1 METKTQI
8 LKALAKVTGVKPEQ
22 IHLETPENEEF
33 GDYSSNIALQIKG
46 KNPREVSNRIVQK
59 LKKDNKLQTLVSNI
73 EVAGPGFINFWLK
86 STVLLTELNEVVEK
100 KDEYG
105 KSETKKGKKV
115 LLEHTSPNPQTTIML
130 GHLRNN
136 FLGMSIANLLEFQ
149 GAEVVRDAI
158 VNDRGIHIS
167 RSMYGYL
174 VFAGKET
181 GLTKEELV
189 GFKDVPDERLEEIS
203 RNALWRELLI
213 QWSGKNALW
222 YVPDELSL
230 KPDHANLIWYVLG
243 SKAFK
248 LFDNVKGQ
256 VKEILMEWEK
266 ENKDVWE
273 LWRKILD
280 WSNKGYEETYKRVG
294 SKHDWVWHES
304 ELYKGGKE
312 LVEKGLED
320 GVFQKSEGAIVT
332 NLKKSNL
339 SDMVVIKSDGTST
352 YVVFDLNL
360 TVQKQRKFPS
370 DLYLWTIGQ
379 EQTLY
384 FKQLFAVCEQLGL
397 GEKEN
402 FYHLSYALIN
412 FKGSRKMSTREG
424 SVVMADEILDK
435 LEEKALEIIKSSNQ
449 ELRAKLT
456 DRETEELVK
465 TIALGAIKYSLLRVA
480 RETTIFY
487 DMKGSISL
495 EGNSGPYLQY
505 TYARTQSVLRKAQAM
520 PFKDTVFKGINQN
533 KEESALLRSFI
544 HFSEVIAS
552 AAKNYSPNLL
562 CNYLYDL
569 ASKFNLFYARH
580 RILDINTERLE
591 NVSL

>member
-189 GFKDVPDERLEEIS
+189 
-203 RNALWRELLI
+203 
-213 QWSGKNALW
+213 
-222 YVPDELSL
+222 
-230 KPDHANLIWYVLG
+230 
-243 SKAFK
+243 
-248 LFDNVKGQ
+248 
-256 VKEILMEWEK
+256 
-266 ENKDVWE
+266 
-273 LWRKILD
+273 
-280 WSNKGYEETYKRVG
+280 
-294 SKHDWVWHES
+294 
-304 ELYKGGKE
+304 
-312 LVEKGLED
+312 
-320 GVFQKSEGAIVT
+320 
-332 NLKKSNL
+332 
-339 SDMVVIKSDGTST
+339 
-352 YVVFDLNL
+352 
-360 TVQKQRKFPS
+360 
-370 DLYLWTIGQ
+370 
-379 EQTLY
+379 
-384 FKQLFAVCEQLGL
+384 
-397 GEKEN
+397 
-402 FYHLSYALIN
+402 
-412 FKGSRKMSTREG
+412 
-424 SVVMADEILDK
+424 
-435 LEEKALEIIKSSNQ
+435 
-449 ELRAKLT
+449 
-456 DRETEELVK
+456 
-465 TIALGAIKYSLLRVA
+465 
-480 RETTIFY
+480 
-487 DMKGSISL
+487 
-495 EGNSGPYLQY
+495 
-505 TYARTQSVLRKAQAM
+505 
-520 PFKDTVFKGINQN
+520 
-533 KEESALLRSFI
+533 
-544 HFSEVIAS
+544 
-552 AAKNYSPNLL
+552 
-562 CNYLYDL
+562 
-569 ASKFNLFYARH
+569 
-580 RILDINTERLE
+580 
-591 NVSL
+591 